1 MPNTNQSGLLHRSS
15 LALVNF
21 KGGAG
26 KTVLAGNL
34 ASIASKVL
42 GWRVCVID
50 LDASAP
56 LSKLA
61 TNNISARVSIKEALD
76 RASRGEGFTEMLQ
89 YAKNLGFWLLP
100 GDVRGISSAEVR
112 YLPGLL
118 QALQEAHLDDQQFDL
133 IVVDTPGEN
142 KVVNGAVMASVDFI
156 AMPLAMAATDMT
168 TTAVTISFVR
178 QMQQK
183 RGGKPVFLGMIPNR
197 VQRRGT
203 YEKAFLN
210 QVLQASAILPYIPD
224 SNIINGSFARA
235 SKNGEEAPIYYS
247 PNAGATRQLV
257 HLFKEMNNPEKNYPG
272 YVAEIRDCLGLSAED
287 LREEVRDAGN
297 QE

>member
-1 MPNTNQSGLLHRSS
+1 MPKTNQSGLLHRSS

-34 ASIASKVL
+34 ASIASSVL

-61 TNNISARVSIKEALD
+61 INNLSAGASIKEALD
-76 RASRGEGFTEMLQ
+76 RASRGEGVTEVLQ
-89 YAKNLGFWLLP
+89 FADNLGFWLLP

-112 YLPGLL
+112 YLPDLL
-118 QALQEAHLDDQQFDL
+118 QTLQEAHLDGQHFDL

-156 AMPLAMAATDMT
+156 AMPLVMAATDMT
-168 TTAVTISFVR
+168 ATAVTISFVR

-183 RGGKPVFLGMIPNR
+183 RGGRPVFLGMIPNR

-203 YEKAFLN
+203 YEKAFLD
-210 QVLQASAILPYIPD
+210 QVLQASAILPNIPD
-224 SNIINGSFARA
+224 SNIIRAALPGQANMGEKRRSSIPQMPALPGSSFT
-235 SKNGEEAPIYYS
+235 YS
-247 PNAGATRQLV
+247 R
-257 HLFKEMNNPEKNYPG
+257 
-272 YVAEIRDCLGLSAED
+272 R
-287 LREEVRDAGN
+287 
-297 QE
+297 